1 MSIRFPPECTPSGEG
16 EIKASLF
23 ANPAHF
29 MLNRAPRIV
38 SFATDKSLRDFPI
51 PANLPTPPNP
61 PLNPLSQPLHHPMN
75 RLSLSS
81 IGLLSYLA
89 LSSNASAQ
97 AATNIVISQYYEG
110 TSFNKFIELWNP
122 TAAPIPLAGLK
133 LTHWNNASRENWKTD
148 GSTPTYVYDLGNVSP
163 GITLAPGEFLLL
175 AHPSAALPAYAVANA
190 DAKPATSGNTAI
202 MQFNGDDSIV
212 LYSSDTYTAA
222 NILDAISFTGN
233 NGQDKTFYRLNSE
246 KGWSIDIGSQ
256 VIDFSSVWASDKT
269 LADVAS
275 ATASDP
281 WYLAFQADTLPPV
294 LDSFTIAA
302 DATSTVTPGVVLT
315 YTTSGGNPLEFQVA
329 DNADFT
335 GAAWQPYA
343 SSARTLLT
351 GTPGTKTLY
360 LRVRNASGTST
371 VLSDS
376 IDLIEFAPTSKIR
389 FTQYYEGSSNSKFL
403 EITNTGDTEVD
414 LAGWTLMRWTNQNAE
429 DYKFTGAGTGAPSQA
444 IPLTGLIVPATST
457 PILPPGGTIV
467 LANNTTSNPPPGGTA
482 AALTTGNISHN
493 GNDSYGLYSGPV
505 DPANLVDAIG
515 FTEVGYEGE
524 NKSFVRLATTPGFS
538 FTAGSNLTSFPTIWS
553 EVPLAD
559 VDAAFP
565 GQNNHLGTYPGGGPV
580 GYDAWALT
588 AFPGSTDPAITG
600 FSADPDGDGV
610 ANGVE
615 YYTSGDPLV
624 GSAAIQS
631 LTGLPGQLTATYRRA
646 RLAPGV
652 TAAWQ
657 WSTDLT
663 SWNESGSAAGDTAV
677 FFGTPQIV
685 DGNNPAW
692 ELLAVTAEISGNPPI
707 VYIRLKV
714 TRP

>member
-1 MSIRFPPECTPSGEG
+1 M
-16 EIKASLF
+16 KL
-23 ANPAHF
+23 
-29 MLNRAPRIV
+29 
-38 SFATDKSLRDFPI
+38 
-51 PANLPTPPNP
+51 
-61 PLNPLSQPLHHPMN
+61 
-75 RLSLSS
+75 LSLSS
-81 IGLLSYLA
+81 LSLLSFLA

-97 AATNIVISQYYEG
+97 AATSVVISQYYEG
-110 TSFNKFIELWNP
+110 TSNNKYLELWNP
-122 TAAPIPLAGLK
+122 TASPIPLAGIRVTLWSNAARESWK
-133 LTHWNNASRENWKTD
+133 TGSSPNASF
-148 GSTPTYVYDLGNVSP
+148 DLGSISP

-175 AHPSAALPAYAVANA
+175 ANPSVALPAYAVANA
-190 DAKPATSGNTAI
+190 DAKPSASGQQVIN
-202 MQFNGDDSIV
+202 FNGDDSIV
-212 LYSSDTYTAA
+212 LYSSDTYIEA
-222 NILDAISFTGN
+222 NILDAVSFTGN
-233 NGQDKTFYRLNSE
+233 NGADKTFYRLNAN

-256 VIDFSSVWASDKT
+256 ITDFSDVWATDKV

-275 ATASDP
+275 ATSADL

-302 DATSTVTPGVVLT
+302 DSPSTPTPGVVLT

-335 GAAWQPYA
+335 GATWQPYA
-343 SSARTLLT
+343 PSARTLLT
-351 GTPGTKTLY
+351 GNPGAKTLY
-360 LRVRNASGTST
+360 FRVRNASGTST

-376 IDLIEFAPTSKIR
+376 IDLTEFAPTSKIR
-389 FTQYYEGSSNSKFL
+389 FTQYYEGSSNSKYL

-429 DYKFTGAGTGAPSQA
+429 DYKFAGAGTGTPSQA
-444 IPLTGLIVPATST
+444 IPLTGLVVPATST

-467 LANNTTSNPPPGGTA
+467 LANNITANPPPGGTT
-482 AALTTGNISHN
+482 AALANGNISHN
-493 GNDSYGLYSGPV
+493 GNDSYALYSGPV
-505 DPANLVDAIG
+505 DPANLVDAVG
-515 FTEVGYEGE
+515 FTDVGNEGQD
-524 NKSFVRLATTPGFS
+524 KSFVRLATTQGFD
-538 FTAGSNLTSFPTIWS
+538 FTAGSNLTSFPTVWS

-588 AFPGSTDPAITG
+588 AFPGITDPTITG
-600 FSADPDGDGV
+600 FSADPDSDGV
-610 ANGVE
+610 SNGVE

-631 LTGLPGQLTATYRRA
+631 ITGLPGQLTATYRRS
-646 RLAPGV
+646 RSAPGV

-663 SWNESGSAAGDTAV
+663 SWNESGTAVGDTAV
-677 FFGTPQIV
+677 FFGTPEIIV
-685 DGNNPAW
+685 GTSTVWD
-692 ELLAVTAEISGNPPI
+692 LLSITAQISGNPGTI
-707 VYIRLKV
+707 YIRLKV

>member
-1 MSIRFPPECTPSGEG
+1 M
-16 EIKASLF
+16 KL
-23 ANPAHF
+23 
-29 MLNRAPRIV
+29 
-38 SFATDKSLRDFPI
+38 
-51 PANLPTPPNP
+51 
-61 PLNPLSQPLHHPMN
+61 
-75 RLSLSS
+75 LSLSS
-81 IGLLSYLA
+81 LSLLSFLA

-97 AATNIVISQYYEG
+97 AATSVVISQYYEG
-110 TSFNKFIELWNP
+110 TSNNKYLELWNP
-122 TAAPIPLAGLK
+122 TASPIPLAGIRVTLWSNAARESWK
-133 LTHWNNASRENWKTD
+133 TGSSPNASF
-148 GSTPTYVYDLGNVSP
+148 DLGSISP

-175 AHPSAALPAYAVANA
+175 ANPSVALPAYAVANA
-190 DAKPATSGNTAI
+190 DAKPSASGQQVIN
-202 MQFNGDDSIV
+202 FNGDDSIV
-212 LYSSDTYTAA
+212 LYSSDTYIEA
-222 NILDAISFTGN
+222 NILDAVSFTGN
-233 NGQDKTFYRLNSE
+233 NGADKTFYRLNAN

-256 VIDFSSVWASDKT
+256 ITDFSDVWATDKV

-275 ATASDP
+275 ATSADL

-302 DATSTVTPGVVLT
+302 DSPSTPTPGVVLT

-335 GAAWQPYA
+335 GATWQPYA
-343 SSARTLLT
+343 PSARTLLT
-351 GTPGTKTLY
+351 GNPGAKTLY
-360 LRVRNASGTST
+360 FRVRNASGTST

-376 IDLIEFAPTSKIR
+376 IDLTEFAPTSKIR
-389 FTQYYEGSSNSKFL
+389 FTQYYEGSSNSKYL

-429 DYKFTGAGTGAPSQA
+429 DYKFAGAGTGTPSQA
-444 IPLTGLIVPATST
+444 IPLTGLVVPATST

-467 LANNTTSNPPPGGTA
+467 LANNITANPPPGGTT
-482 AALTTGNISHN
+482 AALANGNISHN
-493 GNDSYGLYSGPV
+493 GNDSYALYSGPV
-505 DPANLVDAIG
+505 DPANLVDAVG
-515 FTEVGYEGE
+515 FTDLGNEGAD
-524 NKSFVRLATTPGFS
+524 KSFVRLATTQGFD
-538 FTAGSNLTSFPTIWS
+538 FAAGSNITSFPTVWS

-588 AFPGSTDPAITG
+588 AFPGITDPAITG
-600 FSADPDGDGV
+600 FSADPDSDGV

-631 LTGLPGQLTATYRRA
+631 ITGLPGQLTATYRRS
-646 RLAPGV
+646 RSAPGV

-663 SWNESGSAAGDTAV
+663 SWNESGTAVGDTAV
-677 FFGTPQIV
+677 FFGTPEIIV
-685 DGNNPAW
+685 GTSTVWD
-692 ELLAVTAEISGNPPI
+692 LLSITAQISGNPGTI
-707 VYIRLKV
+707 YIRLKV

>member
-1 MSIRFPPECTPSGEG
+1 M
-16 EIKASLF
+16 KL
-23 ANPAHF
+23 
-29 MLNRAPRIV
+29 
-38 SFATDKSLRDFPI
+38 
-51 PANLPTPPNP
+51 
-61 PLNPLSQPLHHPMN
+61 
-75 RLSLSS
+75 LSLSS
-81 IGLLSYLA
+81 ISLLSFLA

-97 AATNIVISQYYEG
+97 AATSIVISQYYEG
-110 TSFNKFIELWNP
+110 TSNNKFLELWNP
-122 TAAPIPLAGLK
+122 TAAPIPLAGIRVTL
-133 LTHWNNASRENWKTD
+133 WSNAARENWKT
-148 GSTPTYVYDLGNVSP
+148 GSSPNASFDLGSISP

-175 AHPSAALPAYAVANA
+175 GNPSVALPAYAVANA
-190 DAKPATSGNTAI
+190 DAKPSAGGQQVIN
-202 MQFNGDDSIV
+202 FNGDDSVV
-212 LYSSDTYTAA
+212 LYSSDSYLPE

-246 KGWSIDIGSQ
+246 KGWSLDLGSQ
-256 VIDFSSVWASDKT
+256 VTDFSSVWATDKV

-275 ATASDP
+275 ATAADP
-281 WYLAFQADTLPPV
+281 WYLAFKPDTLPPV

-315 YTTSGGNPLEFQVA
+315 YTTSGGNPLEFQVS
-329 DNADFT
+329 DRADFA
-335 GAAWQPYA
+335 GVPWQPYA
-343 SSARTLLT
+343 ASSRTLLS
-351 GTPGTKTLY
+351 GGPGTKTLY
-360 LRVRNASGTST
+360 FRVRNASGTTT

-376 IDLIEFAPTSKIR
+376 IDLTEFAPTSKIR
-389 FTQYYEGSSNSKFL
+389 FTQYYEGTSNSKFL

-414 LAGWTLMRWTNQNAE
+414 LAGWTLMRWTNQTAE

-444 IPLTGLIVPATST
+444 IPLTGLVVPATST
-457 PILPPGGTIV
+457 PILPPGGSIV
-467 LANNTTSNPPPGGTA
+467 LANNITANPPPGGTV
-482 AALTTGNISHN
+482 AALANGNISHN

-515 FTEVGYEGE
+515 FTDLGNEGQD
-524 NKSFVRLATTPGFS
+524 KSFVRLATTPGFS
-538 FTAGSNLTSFPTIWS
+538 FTAGSNITNFPTVWS

-588 AFPGSTDPAITG
+588 AFPGVTDPAITS

-631 LTGLPGQLTATYRRA
+631 LTGLPGQLTATYRRS
-646 RLAPGV
+646 RTAPGI

-677 FFGTPQIV
+677 FFGTPQV
-685 DGNNPAW
+685 VEGGDPAW
-692 ELLAVTAEISGNPPI
+692 ELLAITAEISGNPRT

>member
-1 MSIRFPPECTPSGEG
+1 
-16 EIKASLF
+16 
-23 ANPAHF
+23 

-61 PLNPLSQPLHHPMN
+61 PLNLLSQPLHHPMN

-110 TSFNKFIELWNP
+110 TSNNKFIELWNP
-122 TAAPIPLAGLK
+122 TAAPIPLAGIR
-133 LTHWNNASRENWKTD
+133 LTLWSNAARENWKTS
-148 GSTPTYVYDLGNVSP
+148 GAPNASFDLGSISP

-175 AHPSAALPAYAVANA
+175 GNPSVALPAYAVANA
-190 DAKPATSGNTAI
+190 DAKPSAFGQQVIN
-202 MQFNGDDSIV
+202 FNGDDSVV
-212 LYSSDTYTAA
+212 LYSSDSYLPE
-222 NILDAISFTGN
+222 NILDAVSFTGN

-256 VIDFSSVWASDKT
+256 VIDFSSVWATDKL

-275 ATASDP
+275 ATAADP
-281 WYLAFQADTLPPV
+281 WYLAFKPDTLPPV

-335 GAAWQPYA
+335 GATWQPYA
-343 SSARTLLT
+343 ASSRTLLS
-351 GTPGTKTLY
+351 GGPGTKTLY
-360 LRVRNASGTST
+360 FRVRNASGTTT

-376 IDLIEFAPTSKIR
+376 IDLTEFAPTSKIR
-389 FTQYYEGSSNSKFL
+389 FTQYYEGSSGNAKFL

-515 FTEVGYEGE
+515 FTDLGNEGAD
-524 NKSFVRLATTPGFS
+524 KSFVRLATTPGFS

-553 EVPLAD
+553 AVPLAD

-692 ELLAVTAEISGNPPI
+692 ELLAVTAEISGNPRT